1 MRYGIVLMK
10 ELTKAEEQIMQIL
23 WDLEKGFVKDVL
35 EQFPEPKPAYNTV
48 STICRIL
55 VKKGFLDHRTYGN
68 SHQYY
73 PLVGREEYTRD
84 YLNSFVGNYFGNSIE
99 QLVSF
104 FSKQNKVDIREAE
117 RIIELMNQ
125 IKEQKHDE

>member
-1 MRYGIVLMK
+1 MKMK

-23 WDLEKGFVKDVL
+23 WDLERGFVKDVL

-55 VKKGFLDHRTYGN
+55 EKKGFLDHKAYGN

-73 PLVGREEYTRD
+73 PLIARDDYTKD
-84 YLNSFVGNYFGNSIE
+84 YLNNFVDSYFGNSIE

-104 FSKQNKVDIREAE
+104 FSRQNKVDIREAE
-117 RIIELMNQ
+117 GIIELMNNV
-125 IKEQKHDE
+125 KEKKKDA